1 MTIDQLRALIQEA
14 ARDLVDRTERPH
26 PVTVVVPLE
35 GATRMVSI
43 DGFPDDDAARH
54 AVLSAFAADHMV
66 PHNAPCFGLLAEAT
80 GPGGEDLLVVV
91 YGARQRGSH
100 LTAAVIEEGALG
112 EFTPAEPLDP
122 GAMPFV
128 QPLQHAADLA
138 TADAGPPPGATGLPI
153 IG

>member
-1 MTIDQLRALIQEA
+1 MTIDQLRALVEEA
-14 ARDLVDRTERPH
+14 ARDLVARTDRPH
-26 PVTVVVPLE
+26 PVTVVLPLPE
-35 GATRMVSI
+35 ATRMVSL
-43 DGFPDDDAARH
+43 DVFPDDDAARH

-80 GPGGEDLLVVV
+80 SAAGDDLLVAV

-100 LTAAVIEEGALG
+100 VTAAVIDEEAGLG
-112 EFTPAEPLDP
+112 EFAPAEPLDP

-138 TADAGPPPGATGLPI
+138 SAEDTDPPGSLPI